1 MSVIKLGGA
10 NIKKSKS
17 PKSYLASDNSEVIK
31 RKYKHKIIE
40 TDERSLWATERRL
53 WAIYNALAACVLF
66 GFYPYEYSI
75 FEQIN
80 PFNNKLENDEID
92 KFLKRQDE

>member
-1 MSVIKLGGA
+1 MLVIKLGGA

-17 PKSYLASDNSEVIK
+17 PELSLASNNSEVIK
-31 RKYKHKIIE
+31 RKYKHKILE
-40 TDERSLWATERRL
+40 ANERR

-75 FEQIN
+75 FEQVN
-80 PFNNKLENDEID
+80 SFNNEFENNGID
-92 KFLKRQDE
+92 KLLKKQDK

>member
-10 NIKKSKS
+10 NIKKSKFS
-17 PKSYLASDNSEVIK
+17 KPYLA
-31 RKYKHKIIE
+31 
-40 TDERSLWATERRL
+40 DERSLWET
-53 WAIYNALAACVLF
+53 YSALAACVLF

-80 PFNNKLENDEID
+80 PFYNKLGSNEID
-92 KFLKRQDE
+92 KPLKKQDE

>member
-1 MSVIKLGGA
+1 MPVIKLGGA

-17 PKSYLASDNSEVIK
+17 PKLYLTSDNSEMIK
-31 RKYKHKIIE
+31 RKYKHKILE
-40 TDERSLWATERRL
+40 ADERSL

-75 FEQIN
+75 FKQIN
-80 PFNNKLENDEID
+80 PFNNKLENNEID
-92 KFLKRQDE
+92 KLLKKQDE